1 MEDLIFTIVFVVVAF
16 FTFKIVISAISSMI
30 KFFISIIVIVVF
42 IYTYNNYE
50 EVKNFVFSKS
60 KNINI
65 EEIKNKVKENTTAI
79 KNNITNQALD
89 SLKQ

>member
-65 EEIKNKVKENTTAI
+65 EEIKNKVKENTKVI